1 MLPLFDDKRRVWLR
15 RPWVTWCLLAACILL
30 WLPQLYL
37 AEGQLAEMFLR
48 HGLVPSDLS
57 AAALFSSL
65 FLHAGAGHLA
75 GNMLYLWV
83 FADNVED
90 AMGHLRFLLFY
101 LACGALASLGHA
113 GLHPA
118 SDIPLVG
125 ASGAISGV
133 LGAYL
138 VLYPKARI
146 LVPIIIFP
154 LWVPAWAVIGL
165 WFVFQGVS
173 ALSPSGEA
181 SSIAWWAHLSGFA
194 AGLMLVWPLRRRA
207 TMLFGGGALPQGVRL
222 RRED

>member
-1 MLPLFDDKRRVWLR
+1 
-15 RPWVTWCLLAACILL
+15 
-30 WLPQLYL
+30 
-37 AEGQLAEMFLR
+37 MFLR

-113 GLHPA
+113 GLHPS

-165 WFVFQGVS
+165 VVR
-173 ALSPSGEA
+173 LSRSLGAVAVRRGKQHRLVGAPLGLRCRTHA
-181 SSIAWWAHLSGFA
+181 RLA
-194 AGLMLVWPLRRRA
+194 AQTQSYDALRRRCPA
-207 TMLFGGGALPQGVRL
+207 QGVRL